1 MIFIH
6 CFVDLQIKINLLT
19 KMKVE
24 RIGKGE
30 ECVDQCITLIEG
42 ILQEVVVFLY
52 EVFLVIRKHA
62 AQLVLAVHLTSQDRD
77 VQL

>member
-1 MIFIH
+1 
-6 CFVDLQIKINLLT
+6 
-19 KMKVE
+19 MKVE

-30 ECVDQCITLIEG
+30 ECVDQCITLIVGILQEVVECVEQCITLIVG
-42 ILQEVVVFLY
+42 ILQEVVVLLY
-52 EVFLVIRKHA
+52 EVFLVVRKHA